1 MINTEHNL
9 GLFDTNLIIIIAV
22 KNSELLSLFT
32 GLMSLSVTKGQLMAK
47 LLKYSEPIHVRHM
60 LKRE

>member
-1 MINTEHNL
+1 MINTELNL

-32 GLMSLSVTKGQLMAK
+32 GLMSLSVTKEGQLMADW
-47 LLKYSEPIHVRHM
+47 PVQAAWRDIF
-60 LKRE
+60 

>member
-22 KNSELLSLFT
+22 KNSELFISLFT
-32 GLMSLSVTKGQLMAK
+32 GLMSLSVTKEGQLMADW
-47 LLKYSEPIHVRHM
+47 PVQAAWRDIF
-60 LKRE
+60 

>member
-32 GLMSLSVTKGQLMAK
+32 GLMSLSVTDWPVQAAWRDIF
-47 LLKYSEPIHVRHM
+47 ED
-60 LKRE
+60 ENQTDQ

>member
-22 KNSELLSLFT
+22 KNSELFISLFT
-32 GLMSLSVTKGQLMAK
+32 GLMSLSVTKGQLMADW
-47 LLKYSEPIHVRHM
+47 PVQAAWRDIF
-60 LKRE
+60 

>member
-32 GLMSLSVTKGQLMAK
+32 GLMSLSVTKEGQLMADW
-47 LLKYSEPIHVRHM
+47 PVQAAWRDIF
-60 LKRE
+60 